1 MTNATDTAPHCAER
15 VLARIAAQEARI
27 RAFSAHD
34 PALLRREA
42 ACAPAGPLAGLAIGV
57 KDIIGTEDYPTG
69 YGSPIYD
76 GFHTRADAACVA
88 LLRAAGAI
96 CAGKTVTTEFAFFRA
111 GPTVNPFAPLHTPG
125 GSSSGSAA
133 AVATG
138 MADIGLASQTAASLT
153 RPASY
158 CGIVGF
164 KPSYGRYALA
174 GVKSLAPSFDTLGT
188 LTRDVATAARAD
200 AVLKGPLPA
209 TPATTPRPPAR
220 IGLCHTP
227 WWSEAEE
234 GTRRAMSEAAALL
247 APHTAIEPVDL
258 APFAM
263 GCDLHATIMGYEAA
277 QALAWEYRARRHV
290 LSPQIAGLIEG
301 GQQIDD
307 GTYRA
312 ALVAAEEL
320 RARMADLFGHYD
332 VLLAPA
338 TPGEAPLA
346 DTGTGSPRF
355 SRLWTLLRLPTVTL
369 PGFAGPS
376 GLPVGVQLLGPQ
388 GGDETLLEHAAW
400 AEALFPARL
409 APPVHDAR

>member
-1 MTNATDTAPHCAER
+1 MTAKAAAPRCAER
-15 VLARIAAQEARI
+15 VLARIAAREARI

-57 KDIIGTEDYPTG
+57 KDIIATEDYPTG

-76 GFHTRADAACVA
+76 GFHTGADAACVA
-88 LLRAAGAI
+88 LLRAAGAL

-111 GPTVNPFAPLHTPG
+111 GPTVNPFDAARTPG

-174 GVKSLAPSFDTLGT
+174 GVKALAPSFDTLGT

-200 AVLKGPLPA
+200 AVLKGPLPGA
-209 TPATTPRPPAR
+209 PATTPRAPAR

-227 WWSEAEE
+227 WWNEAED
-234 GTRRAMSEAAALL
+234 GTRRAMSRATALL
-247 APHTAIEPVDL
+247 AAHAAIEPVDL
-258 APFAM
+258 APFAT

-277 QALAWEYRARRHV
+277 QALAWEYRARRAL
-290 LSPQIAGLIEG
+290 LSPQIAGLIES
-301 GQQIDD
+301 GQRIGDD
-307 GTYRA
+307 TYRA
-312 ALVAAEEL
+312 ALVAARAL
-320 RARMADLFGHYD
+320 RARAADLFGRYD

-338 TPGEAPLA
+338 APGEAPLA

-376 GLPVGVQLLGPQ
+376 GLPVGVQLLGPRD
-388 GGDETLLEHAAW
+388 GDERLLGHAAW
-400 AEALFPARL
+400 AEALFPARGT
-409 APPVHDAR
+409 PPHGDYP